1 MKKSAGFTLI
11 ELVIVIIILGIL
23 GAVAAPRL
31 FNLQGDA
38 YGANLNALKSSI
50 STAATM
56 ANAKA
61 QIQGVMNAKGKNDTK
76 ATADNEDGSING
88 YSFIEFVNGYPA
100 ANKEV
105 NADST
110 TPAGILATLDGFE
123 YDRYTLG
130 TGSGTGDY
138 DGAKTLTITPTSIGN
153 ATLDKDTGCVV
164 VYTEAV
170 AAEAA
175 EGSTPAKSA
184 LPAKV
189 EAFTGGC

>member
-61 QIQGVMNAKGKNDTK
+61 QIQGKMKTDGDGTDKDVKGYEN
-76 ATADNEDGSING
+76 IV
-88 YSFIEFVNGYPA
+88 FVAGYPA
-100 ANKEV
+100 ANIIGLDEDGSVKEK
-105 NADST
+105 
-110 TPAGILATLDGFE
+110 AGILATLDGFE
-123 YDRYTLG
+123 TGRYDV
-130 TGSGTGDY
+130 DPVV
-138 DGAKTLTITPTSIGN
+138 DAEPAAITITPNT
-153 ATLDKDTGCVV
+153 ATDPVNCRVT
-164 VYTEAV
+164 YTQAV
-170 AAEAA
+170 PADSEKN
-175 EGSTPAKSA
+175 TPAE
-184 LPAKV
+184 PAKV
-189 EAFTGGC
+189 TVKTDGC

>member
-61 QIQGVMNAKGKNDTK
+61 QIQGKMTAPGDGTDKDVKGYEN
-76 ATADNEDGSING
+76 
-88 YSFIEFVNGYPA
+88 IEFVAGYPA
-100 ANKEV
+100 ANKIGLGDDGKAEKG
-105 NADST
+105 
-110 TPAGILATLDGFE
+110 AGILATLDGFE
-123 YDRYTLG
+123 TSRYDVEEVE
-130 TGSGTGDY
+130 
-138 DGAKTLTITPTSIGN
+138 GANPAAITITPNTATDPVNCRVTYTQAVSAVVN
-153 ATLDKDTGCVV
+153 ADDS
-164 VYTEAV
+164 ENN
-170 AAEAA
+170 
-175 EGSTPAKSA
+175 TPAE
-184 LPAKV
+184 PAKV
-189 EAFTGGC
+189 TVKTDGC